1 MIAVSC
7 RVYFGLS
14 ERRIAPECISRR
26 RRLWNV
32 EVSMH
37 ANQSPLIEEK
47 HAATIYWKFRKF
59 ASNSCGVNRWH
70 IGGCGILEGFVQHNE
85 LPCQQ
90 NDGMMCLFDCC
101 FVVALTMNAIRHR
114 QLLDLLQHNIF
125 QACKINGVCQLCSSR
140 RFLLVF
146 LFCFFFVSVAHFFFY
161 FCLFFLPIFLPHRE
175 HTSNQ
180 RMPLSLSGV
189 THTHTQ
195 NARCMCA
202 CMASST
208 PAWPPCHRNN
218 AWLCMIGRDVCAEH
232 SMNVRHC
239 SHLLSSDCAAELT
252 NCINQRCVKLT
263 LTCIWSVAHVWLH
276 SFVDDFPLNSN
287 KLLENYLQRIGT
299 NIALLEFYRIDSMIY

>member
-146 LFCFFFVSVAHFFFY
+146 LFCFFLSASPTFSSTSACFFY
-161 FCLFFLPIFLPHRE
+161 RSSCLTENTHQIKGCHWAWVVW
-175 HTSNQ
+175 H
-180 RMPLSLSGV
+180 
-189 THTHTQ
+189 THTHRMHVACVRVWPLPRLHGLPAIGIMHDYVWLGEMCVR
-195 NARCMCA
+195 NIRWMCA
-202 CMASST
+202 IVRIYCRQIA
-208 PAWPPCHRNN
+208 PPN
-218 AWLCMIGRDVCAEH
+218 W
-232 SMNVRHC
+232 
-239 SHLLSSDCAAELT
+239 
-252 NCINQRCVKLT
+252 
-263 LTCIWSVAHVWLH
+263 
-276 SFVDDFPLNSN
+276 
-287 KLLENYLQRIGT
+287 RI
-299 NIALLEFYRIDSMIY
+299 A

>member
-1 MIAVSC
+1 MVSVNC
-7 RVYFGLS
+7 VLRVDFFWFFYFVFFCQ
-14 ERRIAPECISRR
+14 RR
-26 RRLWNV
+26 
-32 EVSMH
+32 
-37 ANQSPLIEEK
+37 PL
-47 HAATIYWKFRKF
+47 F
-59 ASNSCGVNRWH
+59 
-70 IGGCGILEGFVQHNE
+70 
-85 LPCQQ
+85 
-90 NDGMMCLFDCC
+90 
-101 FVVALTMNAIRHR
+101 
-114 QLLDLLQHNIF
+114 LLL
-125 QACKINGVCQLCSSR
+125 
-140 RFLLVF
+140 LLVF
-146 LFCFFFVSVAHFFFY
+146 FTDLLASPRTHIKSKDAIELEWCD
-161 FCLFFLPIFLPHRE
+161 
-175 HTSNQ
+175 
-180 RMPLSLSGV
+180 

-263 LTCIWSVAHVWLH
+263 PTCIWSVAHVWLH

-287 KLLENYLQRIGT
+287 KLLENYSRIGT

>member
-70 IGGCGILEGFVQHNE
+70 IGGCGVLEGFVQHNE

-189 THTHTQ
+189 THTHTHRMHVACVRVWPLPRLHGLPAIGIMHDYVWLGEMCVR
-195 NARCMCA
+195 NIRWMCA
-202 CMASST
+202 IVRIYCRQIA
-208 PAWPPCHRNN
+208 PPN
-218 AWLCMIGRDVCAEH
+218 W
-232 SMNVRHC
+232 
-239 SHLLSSDCAAELT
+239 
-252 NCINQRCVKLT
+252 
-263 LTCIWSVAHVWLH
+263 
-276 SFVDDFPLNSN
+276 
-287 KLLENYLQRIGT
+287 RI
-299 NIALLEFYRIDSMIY
+299 A

>member
-70 IGGCGILEGFVQHNE
+70 IGGCGVLEGFVQHNE

-146 LFCFFFVSVAHFFFY
+146 LFCFFFCQRRPLFLLLLLVFFTDLLASPRTHIKSKDAIELEW
-161 FCLFFLPIFLPHRE
+161 CD
-175 HTSNQ
+175 
-180 RMPLSLSGV
+180 
-189 THTHTQ
+189 THTHTE
-195 NARCMCA
+195 CTLHVCVYGLFHA
-202 CMASST
+202 CMASLPS
-208 PAWPPCHRNN
+208 
-218 AWLCMIGRDVCAEH
+218 E
-232 SMNVRHC
+232 
-239 SHLLSSDCAAELT
+239 
-252 NCINQRCVKLT
+252 
-263 LTCIWSVAHVWLH
+263 
-276 SFVDDFPLNSN
+276 
-287 KLLENYLQRIGT
+287 
-299 NIALLEFYRIDSMIY
+299 